1 MENNYDKWS
10 REELLYEVK
19 RLSVELEK
27 VKQLKRLT
35 DDRFVGDGFYQPIKG
50 HYEAYDSNGNFVLSG
65 DTWGECYNDLVDTLV
80 EEARAENCMENI
92 REQVSA

>member
-35 DDRFVGDGFYQPIKG
+35 DDRFVGELIKL
-50 HYEAYDSNGNFVLSG
+50 SNSKQRKSLLPRLEISLENHGSKWHKFTTKALQEDAKIILENF
-65 DTWGECYNDLVDTLV
+65 
-80 EEARAENCMENI
+80 
-92 REQVSA
+92 

>member
-27 VKQLKRLT
+27 VKQLNRLT
-35 DDRFVGDGFYQPIKG
+35 DDRFVGDGFYQPKTKEERKEIQ
-50 HYEAYDSNGNFVLSG
+50 AYKSRPHRQEKVM
-65 DTWGECYNDLVDTLV
+65 Y
-80 EEARAENCMENI
+80 
-92 REQVSA
+92 SAAGTPTKP